1 MMGSRLQV
9 PTFLKEETV
18 AKLIEYNTKK
28 SEPTIF
34 ECLLDFVGVLES
46 EEEFDELKRQNF
58 WSSLK

>member
-1 MMGSRLQV
+1 M
-9 PTFLKEETV
+9 KEETV